1 MTILCC
7 IGIIFSIVVII
18 VQQIFLRNA
27 TSKSKQLEIF
37 EQQYRDAQ
45 LENVKLSEKCRFL
58 ELTEQKYEQLKNDYQ
73 ISEQKNIQL
82 TETLRQE
89 RKNFEEKASLIK
101 SLEDQFKNTFKAL
114 SADALSENNKSFLDL
129 AQMAFAKIQEKNKS
143 ELDLSAKN
151 MEHLVTPI
159 KQTLSTVGEQ
169 LNALEKSRIGAYE
182 ALQQQVKDLLHSQNL
197 LKNETT
203 QLVSALKAPA
213 SRGRWGEIQLRR
225 VVELAGMIKH
235 CDFDEQVSVTNDDKK
250 VRPDMIIHYPGGK
263 QVIVD
268 SKVPLTAY
276 LKSLEVSDE
285 NEKKSLLAEHARQV
299 RAHVVDLARKEY
311 WTYITPSPE
320 FVVMFLPGETFLS
333 LALEQDPTLIE
344 FAMKEHVII
353 TTPTTFLALLHTVA
367 CGWKQ
372 NDMETN
378 AQAIIKMGQELYDRL
393 RKISEHFEKLGN
405 SLANAVTHYNNA
417 ISSFESRIL
426 VSARKFKE
434 LSLANKEIKE
444 PLLIDTATR
453 SVKSTSVQALPNSEP
468 NQEIH

>member
-1 MTILCC
+1 
-7 IGIIFSIVVII
+7 
-18 VQQIFLRNA
+18 
-27 TSKSKQLEIF
+27 
-37 EQQYRDAQ
+37 
-45 LENVKLSEKCRFL
+45 
-58 ELTEQKYEQLKNDYQ
+58 
-73 ISEQKNIQL
+73 
-82 TETLRQE
+82 
-89 RKNFEEKASLIK
+89 
-101 SLEDQFKNTFKAL
+101 
-114 SADALSENNKSFLDL
+114 
-129 AQMAFAKIQEKNKS
+129 MAFAKIQEKNKS

-182 ALQQQVKDLLHSQNL
+182 ALQHQVKDLLHSQNL

-393 RKISEHFEKLGN
+393 RKI
-405 SLANAVTHYNNA
+405 
-417 ISSFESRIL
+417 
-426 VSARKFKE
+426 
-434 LSLANKEIKE
+434 
-444 PLLIDTATR
+444 
-453 SVKSTSVQALPNSEP
+453 
-468 NQEIH
+468 